1 MSHLDVL
8 MQSLKAVDSHL
19 TNKKK
24 ELKSFL
30 EYVNANNLYKLKILV
45 KIKMTNRR
53 SNNSRL
59 AIRRNLTKIL
69 DTWISINKKKIK
81 KIYVALFIELN
92 LK

>member
-1 MSHLDVL
+1 